1 MTKEE
6 RIQERL
12 FNVAIHESGHILALL
27 SFHITP
33 YYVELNELGGETK
46 CTYPND
52 WTKDKDD
59 YVLLS
64 GCVAESISNNTFADL
79 IEQVLAGNIPKGS
92 SSDFSKLTLSDTKL
106 IADMMLH
113 IRDYILNERWF
124 IVLEFASEL
133 LEHGKLNRKDIS
145 KIADRLCGIDR
156 NIGHIAH
163 FMENRTSLT
172 LDINRFY

>member
-27 SFHITP
+27 SFNITP

-64 GCVAESISNNTFADL
+64 GCVAESISNN
-79 IEQVLAGNIPKGS
+79 P
-92 SSDFSKLTLSDTKL
+92 
-106 IADMMLH
+106 
-113 IRDYILNERWF
+113 
-124 IVLEFASEL
+124 
-133 LEHGKLNRKDIS
+133 
-145 KIADRLCGIDR
+145 
-156 NIGHIAH
+156 
-163 FMENRTSLT
+163 
-172 LDINRFY
+172 